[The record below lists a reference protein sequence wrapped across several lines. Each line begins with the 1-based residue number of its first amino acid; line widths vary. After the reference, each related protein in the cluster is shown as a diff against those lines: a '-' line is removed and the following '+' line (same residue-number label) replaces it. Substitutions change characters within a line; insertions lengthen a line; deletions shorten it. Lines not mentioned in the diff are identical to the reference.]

1 MFQKA
6 TKKKQKARVA
16 LIGPA
21 GSGKTFTA
29 LTIAKH
35 LGGKIAVIDT
45 ERGSASKYA
54 GDVADFDVCEPRAFA
69 PRAYIEALHG
79 AASAGYDVVVI
90 DSLSHAWEG
99 DGGILDQVDKK
110 GGRFEAWKD
119 MSPQT
124 RDLID
129 AILMYPGHVIA
140 TMRTKT
146 EWVVEENARG
156 KKEPRKIGLAPKFK
170 DGLEYEF
177 DVVGTLDEDNV
188 LKISKSRAGSL
199 NGASIAKPGK
209 QLADTLRAWLDD
221 GVEGETAGRSAPK
234 DVPRTNGHHS
244 APEAPK
250 RMRLSD
256 TASAADLRTWCEEN
270 AAAVRDGGDRALA
283 KVIAHG
289 AKLGPGEMV
298 VRQWLGVELPAPPRE
313 HDDGSLAEDPP
324 G

>member
-35 LGGKIAVIDT
+35 LGSKIAVIDT

-79 AASAGYDVVVI
+79 AAAAGYDVVVI

-234 DVPRTNGHHS
+234 DMPRTNGHHS
-244 APEAPK
+244 AAAEAP
-250 RMRLSD
+250 RRGVRD
-256 TASAADLRTWCEEN
+256 TTTPAELRAWCAEN
-270 AAAVRDGGDRALA
+270 AHAVADTGPRGLA
-283 KVIAHG
+283 KVVAHG
-289 AKLGPGEMV
+289 ATIGVGELV
-298 VRQWLGVELPAPPRE
+298 VRQWLGMEQPPAPRE
-313 HDDGSLAEDPP
+313 NDDGSLEGDPP